1 MGFQDPS
8 FDVLLGMDVLS
19 GFHLNIYADQFI
31 EPFAK
36 LRSDGELLRI
46 RG

>member
-1 MGFQDPS
+1 MGFQDPN

-31 EPFAK
+31 
-36 LRSDGELLRI
+36 LSN
-46 RG
+46 

>member
-31 EPFAK
+31 
-36 LRSDGELLRI
+36 LSN
-46 RG
+46 